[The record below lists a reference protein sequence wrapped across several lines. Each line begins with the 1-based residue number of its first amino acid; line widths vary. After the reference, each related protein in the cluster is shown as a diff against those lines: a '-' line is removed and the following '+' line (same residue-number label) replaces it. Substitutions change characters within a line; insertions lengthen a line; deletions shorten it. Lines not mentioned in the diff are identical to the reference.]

1 MSSSDAEQSNSSPP
15 ATPDVDRNDLIEGL
29 LYVHGRLNMNA
40 RMSLQAHA
48 WLMGLVEVL
57 HEKGVID
64 KQNIEQKAKPI
75 ADTLSQHFMKEGN
88 GVYLQEPNTDKY
100 SYENLPEIDCES
112 RIHLCKASCCRL
124 QFAMSKQDVEEGIV
138 RWELKQPYLIAVN
151 EKGYCTHLK
160 EGTCHCTIYE
170 NRPGPCRIFDC
181 RKDKRIWLDF
191 DKREINP
198 KVNEPNWPENA
209 TADL

>member
-1 MSSSDAEQSNSSPP
+1 MSSTDADQKDP
-15 ATPDVDRNDLIEGL
+15 TPDVDRNDLIEGL

-57 HEKGVID
+57 DEKGSID
-64 KQNIEQKAKPI
+64 KQTIEAKAKPI

-112 RIHLCKASCCRL
+112 RVHLCKASCCRL

-151 EKGYCTHLK
+151 EQGYCTHLK

-181 RKDKRIWLDF
+181 RNDKRIWLDF

-198 KVNEPNWPENA
+198 RLNEPNWPENA